1 MNELIRIEEKQL
13 IVAQE
18 VINQI
23 CEFENAKKQ
32 IEAAEKKLKEK
43 LEEVMSTGECGT
55 SFESSD
61 KRLKI
66 TYTPA
71 GKTTKLNQE
80 KLYEKYPE
88 AYRDCYELYDR
99 KGSIR
104 ITVREVKENE

>member
-1 MNELIRIEEKQL
+1 MNELIRIEENQL

-23 CEFENAKKQ
+23 CEFETAKKQ
-32 IEAAEKKLKEK
+32 IEEAEKKLKAK

-66 TYTPA
+66 TYTPE
-71 GKTTKLNQE
+71 TTSYRLNQD
-80 KLYEKYPE
+80 KLQHDYPDIFKEYYESTT
-88 AYRDCYELYDR
+88 R

-104 ITVREVKENE
+104 ITVREKKEDE

>member
-55 SFESSD
+55 SF
-61 KRLKI
+61 
-66 TYTPA
+66 
-71 GKTTKLNQE
+71 
-80 KLYEKYPE
+80 
-88 AYRDCYELYDR
+88 
-99 KGSIR
+99 
-104 ITVREVKENE
+104 